1 MSFQQILTLSVVE
14 IIGDFALKEFANKG
28 GLLPLLI
35 GIGGYIGVVY
45 WLIVS
50 LQDSNILLVNG
61 AWDGISTIVESIA
74 AYIFLG
80 ERFNSHIQY
89 IGLVLIIIG
98 VYLLKI
104 PKSKKKSFHF
114 PKI

>member
-1 MSFQQILTLSVVE
+1 MSFQQIVTLSLVE
-14 IIGDFALKEFANKG
+14 VIGDFALKEFANKG
-28 GLLPLLI
+28 GLLPLSI

-61 AWDGISTIVESIA
+61 AWDGISAIVESIA

-80 ERFNSHIQY
+80 ERFNSYIQY
-89 IGLVLIIIG
+89 IGIVLIIIG

-104 PKSKKKSFHF
+104 PKNKKTPFYF

>member
-1 MSFQQILTLSVVE
+1 M
-14 IIGDFALKEFANKG
+14 KEFANNG
-28 GLLPLLI
+28 GLLPLSI

-61 AWDGISTIVESIA
+61 AWDGISAIVESIA

-80 ERFNSHIQY
+80 ERFNSYIQY

-104 PKSKKKSFHF
+104 PKNKKTPFHF

>member
-1 MSFQQILTLSVVE
+1 MSFQQIINLSVVE

-28 GLLPLLI
+28 GLLPLSI
-35 GIGGYIGVVY
+35 GVCGYIGVVY
-45 WLIVS
+45 CLIVS
-50 LQDSNILLVNG
+50 LQNSNILLVNG
-61 AWDGISTIVESIA
+61 AWDGISTILESIA

-80 ERFNSHIQY
+80 ERFNSNIQY

-104 PKSKKKSFHF
+104 PKNKKIPFHF

>member
-1 MSFQQILTLSVVE
+1 MSYLDIGALCLTE
-14 IIGDFALKEFANKG
+14 IIGDFGYKEFANKG
-28 GLLPLLI
+28 GLLPLSI

-61 AWDGISTIVESIA
+61 AWDGISAIVESIA

-80 ERFNSHIQY
+80 ERFNSNIQY

-104 PKSKKKSFHF
+104 PKNKKTPFHF